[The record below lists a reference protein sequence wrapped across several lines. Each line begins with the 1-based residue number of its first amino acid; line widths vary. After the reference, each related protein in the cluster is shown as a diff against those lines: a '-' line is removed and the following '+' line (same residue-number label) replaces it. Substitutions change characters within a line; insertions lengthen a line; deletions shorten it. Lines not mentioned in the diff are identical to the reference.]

1 MCVCACMCVCV
12 SLSMPA
18 APEFSACV
26 YHSVCVCVS
35 FRSPDNYLQPI
46 QVAAAPLDR
55 ERAHPL
61 WQGILQCV
69 AVCCSVLQCV
79 AVQCWIAS
87 ERIHFGKVY
96 CSVLQCVAACCSTML
111 DRERIH
117 FGKVGV
123 LKSQLATHFT
133 VSNDEEADF

>member
-1 MCVCACMCVCV
+1 MCII
-12 SLSMPA
+12 
-18 APEFSACV
+18 
-26 YHSVCVCVS
+26 VCVCVS

-69 AVCCSVLQCV
+69 AVCCSVLQYNAGSRASASTLSRYI
-79 AVQCWIAS
+79 AVC
-87 ERIHFGKVY
+87 
-96 CSVLQCVAACCSTML
+96 CSVLQCDAGLRASASILSRYIAVCCSTML